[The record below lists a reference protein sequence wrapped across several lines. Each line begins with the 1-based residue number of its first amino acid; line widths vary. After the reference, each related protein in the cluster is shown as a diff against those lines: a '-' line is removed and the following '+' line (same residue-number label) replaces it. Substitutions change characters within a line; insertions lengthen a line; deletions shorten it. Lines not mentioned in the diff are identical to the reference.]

1 MDFVTPT
8 GFPVVFEYA
17 EIVTSTAV
25 AAAALLARIAW
36 RGGSHRRHSDVV
48 DEEIQG

>member
-25 AAAALLARIAW
+25 AAAACWHESHGAAEVTGVTPMLLMKRF
-36 RGGSHRRHSDVV
+36 G
-48 DEEIQG
+48 